1 MTRLRHFAVLSLAL
15 FLCLAFVDQGLA
27 KVTVHN
33 VRYTQDLSTAPFD
46 GSFADG
52 TGAAIRFHLNHQADS
67 VVVRISNPGFGTVRI
82 LRKTNL
88 APGDNF
94 VNWNGA
100 QDNGAPA
107 AAAPW
112 RAQIT
117 AYHRGFASYTEYH
130 LSTPAIFTRGLT
142 TVRNPALQ
150 NFGFLYAISNGGY
163 VTGLARHANSGQ
175 QWGNVPDSAFVT
187 TTGVPLGPANLR
199 YGPSV
204 DNEGY
209 MFIVGRDARRI
220 YRMHIDTLNVALFDT
235 SAYGMIIQSVQ
246 VRGTGA
252 GRVLYVAGDSAI
264 FRIPVGTQVF
274 NTIPPQVIA
283 RVSPNKRMVFWD
295 AQVSADNDLYVNF
308 WADSVL
314 GSSGLRPR
322 GVAKFNLTTGTLPKT
337 IADTIWTSWFPDSD
351 PVTLALYEGPVSGPS
366 DDVLYMNND
375 FSGAGTVPTGIY
387 AFTNLGAAQ
396 PTRILAWADPDNNC
410 STTRSSLSVD
420 AAGNV
425 AYFEN
430 SNEQV
435 VLVSPPSSA
444 NSFAYDAFGTMTIT
458 SPGVVRQL
466 VTIAEARFDGDGN
479 RLPDRTGDTVRVVG
493 IVNSVNIQT
502 TNFGY
507 FIQDANAGIL
517 IFRSGLVGAPT
528 LRPGYRVMVTGRI
541 DYFSGTTQIQPANL
555 ATDITILDTANVV
568 TSIPLTMGQ
577 YLADPERYES
587 RRIVLDVVQPFN
599 FTSAQWPAAG
609 SSANLKVWNGIDTLT
624 LRIDSDT
631 EIDGS
636 PYPNFPVRLTG
647 VATQFTTTARP
658 DTGYQITP
666 IFIADFVPVNAPPV
680 RNFRLVFPPNNAT
693 IFVDT
698 TATYTIR
705 WRKAVDFNP
714 SDSVLVY
721 QWKPVPLPGQ
731 SADNAGR
738 DTTKT
743 LTGAYLYGLIGTAD
757 SLRVLWTV
765 LAKDVPNPPVS
776 SLDTFAVTLR
786 KPAPSA
792 GWVAQTSG
800 TGAVLY
806 AVKAVSQ
813 NIAWVGGVGTVR
825 RTLDGGATWTS
836 VGSFGDVFAIDARD
850 ANTAWVTTTPGTT
863 TYIIR
868 TTNGGARWDTVFS
881 QSGGFIDGIEMVDA
895 NNGWAL
901 GDPVGGKW
909 TVLRTTNGG
918 ATWAR
923 IATEPNQVG
932 TEAGWNNAFEVQGS
946 NLWFGTN
953 ASRVYRST
961 DNGATWTGAAAG
973 STNTY
978 ELAFGSPTVG
988 IAVGTSG
995 LRTTDGGATWVAT
1008 TVPGSGNI
1016 NGAAAASPNEF
1027 FVTRG
1032 TSVYRSTDR
1041 GATWASSF
1049 SGGTY
1054 QHVDFF
1060 SFGGVTRGW
1069 AVGNAGVI
1077 SAFYGTVTG
1086 AEEKGKEIPTVFA
1099 LEQNFPNPFNP
1110 STTIRYSLPTEA
1122 TVKLAVY
1129 NILGQEVV
1137 SLKNEVQGAGQYDVV
1152 WNGRTDAGAQVATGV
1167 YFYRL
1172 EARPTDGAE
1181 PFATLKKMV
1190 MVK

>member
-1 MTRLRHFAVLSLAL
+1 
-15 FLCLAFVDQGLA
+15 
-27 KVTVHN
+27 
-33 VRYTQDLSTAPFD
+33 
-46 GSFADG
+46 
-52 TGAAIRFHLNHQADS
+52 
-67 VVVRISNPGFGTVRI
+67 VVRP
-82 LRKTNL
+82 
-88 APGDNF
+88 
-94 VNWNGA
+94 
-100 QDNGAPA
+100 
-107 AAAPW
+107 
-112 RAQIT
+112 
-117 AYHRGFASYTEYH
+117 
-130 LSTPAIFTRGLT
+130 
-142 TVRNPALQ
+142 
-150 NFGFLYAISNGGY
+150 
-163 VTGLARHANSGQ
+163 
-175 QWGNVPDSAFVT
+175 
-187 TTGVPLGPANLR
+187 
-199 YGPSV
+199 
-204 DNEGY
+204 
-209 MFIVGRDARRI
+209 
-220 YRMHIDTLNVALFDT
+220 
-235 SAYGMIIQSVQ
+235 
-246 VRGTGA
+246 
-252 GRVLYVAGDSAI
+252 
-264 FRIPVGTQVF
+264 
-274 NTIPPQVIA
+274 
-283 RVSPNKRMVFWD
+283 
-295 AQVSADNDLYVNF
+295 
-308 WADSVL
+308 
-314 GSSGLRPR
+314 
-322 GVAKFNLTTGTLPKT
+322 
-337 IADTIWTSWFPDSD
+337 
-351 PVTLALYEGPVSGPS
+351 
-366 DDVLYMNND
+366 
-375 FSGAGTVPTGIY
+375 
-387 AFTNLGAAQ
+387 
-396 PTRILAWADPDNNC
+396 
-410 STTRSSLSVD
+410 
-420 AAGNV
+420 
-425 AYFEN
+425 
-430 SNEQV
+430 
-435 VLVSPPSSA
+435 
-444 NSFAYDAFGTMTIT
+444 
-458 SPGVVRQL
+458 L

-479 RLPDRTGDTVRVVG
+479 RQPDRAGDTLRVVG

-507 FIQDANAGIL
+507 FIQDANAGIQ
-517 IFRSGLVGAPT
+517 IFRSGLAGAPT

-541 DYFSGTTQIQPANL
+541 EYFNGTTEIVPPNL
-555 ATDITILDTANVV
+555 ATDITILDTGNVV
-568 TSIPLTMGQ
+568 TSVPLTIGQ
-577 YLADPERYES
+577 YKANPEAYES
-587 RRIVLDVVQPFN
+587 RRITLDVVHPVN

-609 SSANLKVWNGIDTLT
+609 SSANLRIWNGIDSLT

-631 EIDGS
+631 EVDGS

-647 VATQFTTTARP
+647 VATQFGSVP

-666 IFIADFVPVNAPPV
+666 IYIADFVPVNAPPV

-693 IFVDT
+693 IVVDT

-714 SDSVLVY
+714 SDSVLTY

-731 SADNAGR
+731 IADNAGR

-800 TGAVLY
+800 TSAVLY

-850 ANTAWVTTTPGTT
+850 ANTAWVTTTPATT
-863 TYIIR
+863 TYILR

-881 QSGGFIDGIEMVDA
+881 QAGGFIDGIEMVDA
-895 NNGWAL
+895 SNGWAV

-909 TVLRTTNGG
+909 TILRTTNGG

-932 TEAGWNNAFEVQGS
+932 TEAGWNNSFEAQGS

-953 ASRVYRST
+953 ASKVYRST

-988 IAVGTSG
+988 IATGTSG

-1041 GATWASSF
+1041 GATWATSF
-1049 SGGTY
+1049 TGGTY
-1054 QHVDFF
+1054 QHVDFH

-1086 AEEKGKEIPTVFA
+1086 VEDGTKEVPTAFA

-1152 WNGRTDAGAQVATGV
+1152 WNGRTDAGSPVATGV